1 MSTTITLRGTP
12 LRVDGDL
19 PAVGSK
25 APDFKLTSGALA
37 ERIRNQSVLRG
48 EGAAQF
54 VRIAV
59 ADFLAE
65 ASEEDWTSLMS
76 AVRDAV
82 DPGAACLAKMTAF
95 RLALEVAA

>member
-1 MSTTITLRGTP
+1 MTDSVAL
-12 LRVDGDL
+12 GDL
-19 PAVGSK
+19 LSFSRSSSADLE
-25 APDFKLTSGALA
+25 AWLANTDAALA